1 MRVKNDRIYIQSQK
15 VPQLFFT
22 VSDILSQVVGGVGH
36 CHGLLRLSSSVAALP
51 GIVIFRSRHTSNP
64 GTLGSCN
71 GFEHTYK
78 YFKIREL
85 FGSSIDIIKVFLLLQ
100 LILGFKQTKKNA
112 NSTRGH
118 SLALLLTISVQLYV
132 KIVVI

>member
-1 MRVKNDRIYIQSQK
+1 MTEYISK
-15 VPQLFFT
+15 VVPQLFFT

-71 GFEHTYK
+71 GFEHTCK
-78 YFKIREL
+78 YFKKNQK
-85 FGSSIDIIKVFLLLQ
+85 SNSI
-100 LILGFKQTKKNA
+100 
-112 NSTRGH
+112 H
-118 SLALLLTISVQLYV
+118 
-132 KIVVI
+132 KIQIQ

>member
-1 MRVKNDRIYIQSQK
+1 M
-15 VPQLFFT
+15 PQLFFT

-78 YFKIREL
+78 YFKNSDSLCLSFARKAEKHPKHSKW
-85 FGSSIDIIKVFLLLQ
+85 FQ
-100 LILGFKQTKKNA
+100 LNDNQVNTRQTKYKYKEV
-112 NSTRGH
+112 
-118 SLALLLTISVQLYV
+118 LAKHDRFERSPLSFLTGMLNDHY
-132 KIVVI
+132 KK